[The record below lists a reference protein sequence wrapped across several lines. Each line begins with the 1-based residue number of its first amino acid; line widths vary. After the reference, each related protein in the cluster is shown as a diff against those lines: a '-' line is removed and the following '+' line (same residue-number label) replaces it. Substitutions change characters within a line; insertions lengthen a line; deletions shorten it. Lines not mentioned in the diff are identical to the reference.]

1 MMLWARII
9 ARSARFS
16 IGALCL
22 VLGLSGCG
30 KPEVKPTGTVL
41 VSMAD
46 NSYSPAI
53 VHVPVGGS
61 IVFINA
67 GRNFHNAIA
76 VDKSWSSAKKP
87 SAISRCRRGT

>member
-22 VLGLSGCG
+22 ALALSGCG
-30 KPEVKPTGTVL
+30 KPEVQPTGTVL

-46 NSYSPAI
+46 NS
-53 VHVPVGGS
+53 
-61 IVFINA
+61 
-67 GRNFHNAIA
+67 
-76 VDKSWSSAKKP
+76 
-87 SAISRCRRGT
+87 